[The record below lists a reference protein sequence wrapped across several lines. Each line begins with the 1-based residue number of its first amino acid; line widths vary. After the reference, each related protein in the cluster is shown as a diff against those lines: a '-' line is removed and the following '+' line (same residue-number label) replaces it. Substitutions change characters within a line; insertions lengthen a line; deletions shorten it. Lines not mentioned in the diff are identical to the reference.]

1 MSKVKKDPLTIKT
14 PRDRSVSP
22 APFIVAH
29 DTFIKNT
36 EVSGGVKN
44 VHEDTMKSKKGP
56 IENDDRIIVRAL
68 KDSNKQASVVGTY
81 TQTLEDVKCVKEKE
95 KRPNE
100 DINVQNNALKTIN
113 QSNLKD
119 DLQNPLSDFEHLT
132 SKFLTNKGCVQ
143 N

>member
-1 MSKVKKDPLTIKT
+1 MV
-14 PRDRSVSP
+14 
-22 APFIVAH
+22 H

-44 VHEDTMKSKKGP
+44 GQEDTMKSKKGP

-68 KDSNKQASVVGTY
+68 KDSKNEASVVGTH

-100 DINVQNNALKTIN
+100 DKNVQNIYLNNALKTIN

-119 DLQNPLSDFEHLT
+119 DLQNPMSDFEHLT